1 MQKLVTIFLS
11 DDDDDD
17 IEVQE
22 HLVDYL
28 DDDWRVVSLTPFGTG
43 AGQGAGGESEGEGHC
58 YVAGWV
64 AVLLE
69 KGDT

>member
-22 HLVDYL
+22 HLGEYL
-28 DDDWRVVSLTPFGTG
+28 DDGWAVKSITPFGTG
-43 AGQGAGGESEGEGHC
+43 AGYAGGGESESEGHC
-58 YVAGWV
+58 YVAGWL
-64 AVLLE
+64 AVVIE
-69 KGDT
+69 KG